1 MLISTMR
8 LSVLLLVCVVLSA
21 CDRSRPEWVDI
32 QAVPGGSYRIAV
44 RTYQDTDS
52 VAKPFKLGARSH
64 SAGEMVQVLSAEQC
78 KNVEVFQDKR
88 SITVFYDTL
97 VLDHFSGDNIGPEVP
112 RVLLCDNS
120 VAACRGK
127 RREYMRDGMRGV
139 PVCTLR

>member
-8 LSVLLLVCVVLSA
+8 LGVLLLVCVVLSA
-21 CDRSRPEWVDI
+21 CDQNRPEWVDI
-32 QAVPGGSYRIAV
+32 QAIPDGNYRMAI

-52 VAKPFKLGARSH
+52 VAQPFKLGVRSR
-64 SAGEMVQVLSAEQC
+64 SVGETVQVLSAEQC

-97 VLDHFSGDNIGPEVP
+97 ILDHFSGDGLGPEVP
-112 RVLLCDNS
+112 RISLCDNS
-120 VAACRGK
+120 VAACRDK
-127 RREYMRDGMRGV
+127 RREYMRDGIRGV